1 MYPVN
6 TTDRV
11 QFRDPPYD
19 EDFLGFQVLSAQS
32 KSKLGN
38 FTTEYPCNGPSSVQ
52 KIPSS
57 IQAQKSS
64 LGEGLDT
71 GKGLINQLG
80 PTAKLD

>member
-38 FTTEYPCNGPSSVQ
+38 FTTEYPCNGPSSVL
-52 KIPSS
+52 KGPEIESS
-57 IQAQKSS
+57 FGRGLGHRERLDQISS
-64 LGEGLDT
+64 VLLLLD
-71 GKGLINQLG
+71 
-80 PTAKLD
+80 